1 MKTTAGLWIDHKK
14 AIIVFLTGQGEEI
27 KLIKS
32 FLEKPQQS
40 QTDDARQRER
50 TEDLNEYYDEVIS
63 SLRSAEAILIL
74 GPGEAKGELKKRLEH
89 SPLKDSQITVETVGR
104 LTENQVVAKVRQHF
118 QKRGATAG

>member
-14 AIIVFLTGQGEEI
+14 AIIVFLTSEGEEI

-40 QTDDARQRER
+40 PSDDARQREW
-50 TEDLNEYYDEVIS
+50 TEDLNQYYDEVIS
-63 SLRSAEAILIL
+63 FLRNAEGILIL

-89 SPLKDSQITVETVGR
+89 SALKDSEITIETVSR

-118 QKRGATAG
+118 QKRRATAG